1 MDECVRKGFAKTNM
15 SIKKHEIC
23 IQDHIAVA
31 LAECQ
36 WKLHFCW
43 AKTKEEERGKACG
56 RDMELEGR
64 RETTEEV
71 YEYNKGELV
80 YQKRM
85 QG

>member
-1 MDECVRKGFAKTNM
+1 METTLLLG
-15 SIKKHEIC
+15 
-23 IQDHIAVA
+23 
-31 LAECQ
+31 
-36 WKLHFCW
+36 
-43 AKTKEEERGKACG
+43 KTKEEERGKACG